1 MTTLNVNLSAN
12 LQTQTELKQKGVWA
26 YAVYFDSSG
35 NNPTWTP
42 LVLDGEVQQGG
53 TVPIVLPDVLSSGKI
68 YFIVQSPDT
77 SKPYDL
83 QTLITMQSELNWGN
97 ASALDFRYDSF
108 EVTLGN
114 SPFDSG
120 NLSSVNG
127 FGLPMAVSIPYQNG
141 TTSSVGYGISGSTLV
156 GDINAINPSNTYAF
170 AYTYGPLHDDFRM
183 ALSPT
188 ESLAEGPTGPFRT
201 TDWQS

>member
-26 YAVYFDSSG
+26 YAVYFDSRG
-35 NNPTWTP
+35 NNPTGTP

-83 QTLITMQSELNWGN
+83 QTLITMQSECVRL
-97 ASALDFRYDSF
+97 SIRQLRSDSRKF
-108 EVTLGN
+108 TL
-114 SPFDSG
+114 
-120 NLSSVNG
+120 
-127 FGLPMAVSIPYQNG
+127 
-141 TTSSVGYGISGSTLV
+141 
-156 GDINAINPSNTYAF
+156 
-170 AYTYGPLHDDFRM
+170 R
-183 ALSPT
+183 
-188 ESLAEGPTGPFRT
+188 
-201 TDWQS
+201 